1 MQQKVKRFMFFSNI
15 TFSSQSFL
23 FCQIALLNFVFLL
36 FFDTKL
42 PWRFWRKTSKTWQ
55 KAFFQLQKVV
65 KSFTIS
71 WNSTFFLQ
79 VPQFRQIVLLNF
91 EKDTKHSKKD
101 LIHLQQKLKRIAF
114 SSNITFSS
122 QFFVFCQIALLN
134 FVFCCFL
141 TLNYLDGF
149 GRKRR
154 KLENGLSLSC
164 NKHSK
169 SHFLFEDHC
178 FCAIFLSLA
187 KLHSF
192 IQYFRE
198 LWKKSKNFAFLRSRK
213 IELKLRWSWGG

>member
-1 MQQKVKRFMFFSNI
+1 MVLFLKSRKTTKIFSLSCKKYRKVFFLGTSH
-15 TFSSQSFL
+15 F
-23 FCQIALLNFVFLL
+23 LLNFVIFV
-36 FFDTKL
+36 KL
-42 PWRFWRKTSKTWQ
+42 YAQ
-55 KAFFQLQKVV
+55 
-65 KSFTIS
+65 
-71 WNSTFFLQ
+71 
-79 VPQFRQIVLLNF
+79 
-91 EKDTKHSKKD
+91 HSKKD
-101 LIHLQQKLKRIAF
+101 VIHLQQKLKRIAF

-198 LWKKSKNFAFLRSRK
+198 FWKKSKNFAFLFQKFRFTM
-213 IELKLRWSWGG
+213 

>member
-1 MQQKVKRFMFFSNI
+1 MFF
-15 TFSSQSFL
+15 
-23 FCQIALLNFVFLL
+23 FV
-36 FFDTKL
+36 FDTKL
-42 PWRFWRKTSKTWQ
+42 SWRFWKKTSKTWQ

-79 VPQFRQIVLLNF
+79 VLVFRQIVLLNF

-101 LIHLQQKLKRIAF
+101 LIHLQQKLKRISF
-114 SSNITFSS
+114 SSSITFSS
-122 QFFVFCQIALLN
+122 QSFVFCQIALLN

-169 SHFLFEDHC
+169 FHFLLEDHC

-192 IQYFRE
+192 IRYFRKF
-198 LWKKSKNFAFLRSRK
+198 WKKSKNLAFLKCGCATFFRPK
-213 IELKLRWSWGG
+213 LHELNFTYNFC